1 MQRISQQHPP
11 LDTADP
17 QIGNLVQA
25 LLWAFFR
32 PELSFR
38 ARFSPF
44 CEVILVQVFLR
55 R

>member
-1 MQRISQQHPP
+1 MQRISQQQPP

-32 PELSFR
+32 PELSFPG
-38 ARFSPF
+38 AFFS
-44 CEVILVQVFLR
+44 ILRSDFGAGFFA
-55 R
+55 